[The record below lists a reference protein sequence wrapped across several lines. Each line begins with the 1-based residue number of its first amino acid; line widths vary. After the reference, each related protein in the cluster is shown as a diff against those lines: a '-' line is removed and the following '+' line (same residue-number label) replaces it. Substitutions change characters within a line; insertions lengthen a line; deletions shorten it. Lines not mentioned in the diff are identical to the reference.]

1 MFEWIIENLPVLL
14 ALTTIS
20 GGSIYGGVKV
30 FNKKVNDAYEK
41 GKREEA
47 CLKRIEGKA
56 DDALT
61 GLEEVK
67 DTLSEETDNAK
78 EHHLRIYDKLD
89 QQTTQI
95 TDIQTSVS
103 YIKGLL
109 EPKN

>member
-1 MFEWIIENLPVLL
+1 MFEWISEFLPAILGI
-14 ALTTIS
+14 ATIV
-20 GGSIYGGVKV
+20 GGSTYGGIKL
-30 FNKKVNDAYEK
+30 VNRKINNAYEK
-41 GKREEA
+41 GKMEEA
-47 CLKRIEGKA
+47 CLVRIEGKA
-56 DDALT
+56 DDAIK

-89 QQTTQI
+89 QQTNQI